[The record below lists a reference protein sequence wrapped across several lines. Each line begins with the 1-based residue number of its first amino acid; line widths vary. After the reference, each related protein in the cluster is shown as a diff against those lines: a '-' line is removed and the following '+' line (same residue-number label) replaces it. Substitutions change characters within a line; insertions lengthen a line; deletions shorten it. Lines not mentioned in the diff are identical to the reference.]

1 MKPKRSSWSRI
12 FFKLKKDNKDKT
24 LLYLVMMKLIQSPEM
39 LLASMRKYMFTVP
52 NMKKGYAAA
61 PVLLGPAAATS
72 YAPALSGSALSGSA
86 LSGSAL
92 SGSALSGSAA
102 ATSYAPAP
110 AALALSGPAAATS
123 YALVPDP
130 KPVTAFV
137 PKNTKPYTPIQR
149 DKLFWCFYIIL
160 NGYEEYEM
168 NHSNSFSVEKRIK
181 IETVEKLKS
190 IKEKLKELKLKRTEL
205 EDELVNKPTITIKG
219 LCALCLVNDV
229 SITYVYGRKYC
240 EIGQTSV
247 AGQTSLVK
255 QGIIVQN
262 ERKEASLKWTS
273 NEINNHNDFLTQ
285 IRQDYWFIE
294 NIQKPL
300 KAPSAYT
307 LTELQDIC
315 TKLKIATQNNV
326 NDKLKA
332 KTKTKLYE
340 EITQSLY

>member
-1 MKPKRSSWSRI
+1 
-12 FFKLKKDNKDKT
+12 
-24 LLYLVMMKLIQSPEM
+24 MMKLIQSPEI
-39 LLASMRKYMFTVP
+39 LLASMRKYMFSVP
-52 NMKKGYAAA
+52 NMKKGYAAPIA
-61 PVLLGPAAATS
+61 LSGPALSGPALSGPAATS
-72 YAPALSGSALSGSA
+72 YAPAL
-86 LSGSAL
+86 
-92 SGSALSGSAA
+92 
-102 ATSYAPAP
+102 
-110 AALALSGPAAATS
+110 
-123 YALVPDP
+123 VPVP
-130 KPVTAFV
+130 KPVTALTTSYVV

-205 EDELVNKPTITIKG
+205 EDELVNKQTITIKG

-247 AGQTSLVK
+247 AGQTPVAGQTSVPGQTSVAK

-273 NEINNHNDFLTQ
+273 NELNSHNDFLTQ

-315 TKLKIATQNNV
+315 TKLKIATQINV
-326 NDKLKA
+326 NDKVKA

-340 EITQSLY
+340 EIVLY